1 MVAVTLLLGLS
12 EPYTQTTQ
20 ATLKQVVFVFI
31 TLISFKVLVIQFLNE
46 CLNFEINI
54 GGKVCN
60 FLCLYRPLSQNRDT
74 FKTFTDNLELTL
86 DALTNNKLF
95 LIVIIGDFNA
105 KVTNQYKNDA
115 TSYTGLKIDAITFQ
129 FGLQQLII
137 EPTHLTGNS
146 SLVID
151 LTFTSQ

>member
-1 MVAVTLLLGLS
+1 M
-12 EPYTQTTQ
+12 
-20 ATLKQVVFVFI
+20 VFVFI

-60 FLCLYRPLSQNRDT
+60 FLCLYRPRSQNRDT

-105 KVTNQYKNDA
+105 EVTN
-115 TSYTGLKIDAITFQ
+115 
-129 FGLQQLII
+129 
-137 EPTHLTGNS
+137 
-146 SLVID
+146 
-151 LTFTSQ
+151 